1 MRIGAG
7 PEPIKTPLEEES
19 NPVAKHSD
27 IEASLPQSFP
37 HPAAA
42 TRRDVLRSTLIPL
55 QLAPASPLA
64 GRSVRRPRCSDPFVA
79 PCETIS
85 ALSSHSP
92 PIGIERSG
100 LVVEAGVFLPVAE

>member
-1 MRIGAG
+1 MATGARRPAPARIGAG
-7 PEPIKTPLEEES
+7 PEPIKALAVEGEEES

-55 QLAPASPLA
+55 QLA
-64 GRSVRRPRCSDPFVA
+64 GDVDD
-79 PCETIS
+79 
-85 ALSSHSP
+85 
-92 PIGIERSG
+92 
-100 LVVEAGVFLPVAE
+100 

>member
-1 MRIGAG
+1 MKVLDFVQLSGG
-7 PEPIKTPLEEES
+7 EEES

-55 QLAPASPLA
+55 QLA
-64 GRSVRRPRCSDPFVA
+64 GDVDD
-79 PCETIS
+79 
-85 ALSSHSP
+85 
-92 PIGIERSG
+92 
-100 LVVEAGVFLPVAE
+100 

>member
-1 MRIGAG
+1 MVGAFSETEHRYHTHGG
-7 PEPIKTPLEEES
+7 PRPRRSARVPNQSRPYRWREEES

-55 QLAPASPLA
+55 QLA
-64 GRSVRRPRCSDPFVA
+64 GDVDD
-79 PCETIS
+79 
-85 ALSSHSP
+85 
-92 PIGIERSG
+92 
-100 LVVEAGVFLPVAE
+100 

>member
-1 MRIGAG
+1 MATGARRPSLARIGAG
-7 PEPIKTPLEEES
+7 NRTTEALVVGEEES

-55 QLAPASPLA
+55 QLA
-64 GRSVRRPRCSDPFVA
+64 GDVDD
-79 PCETIS
+79 
-85 ALSSHSP
+85 
-92 PIGIERSG
+92 
-100 LVVEAGVFLPVAE
+100 

>member
-1 MRIGAG
+1 MVLTTGQTGSQWFCVSSTMDLQTAHPQFEDGSAYRTRWWVG
-7 PEPIKTPLEEES
+7 EEES

-55 QLAPASPLA
+55 QLA
-64 GRSVRRPRCSDPFVA
+64 GDVDD
-79 PCETIS
+79 
-85 ALSSHSP
+85 
-92 PIGIERSG
+92 
-100 LVVEAGVFLPVAE
+100 

>member
-1 MRIGAG
+1 MATGARRPSLARIGAG
-7 PEPIKTPLEEES
+7 PERRGLPESGLWWREEES

-55 QLAPASPLA
+55 QLA
-64 GRSVRRPRCSDPFVA
+64 GDVDD
-79 PCETIS
+79 
-85 ALSSHSP
+85 
-92 PIGIERSG
+92 
-100 LVVEAGVFLPVAE
+100 